1 MVMLAANDIWTWL
14 EDVKDPEVPVLS
26 VVELGIVRDV
36 RVDDGSVTVTITPT
50 YSGCP
55 AMLEIEQEIVRA
67 LGAHGIDRVRLETV
81 YAPAWTTDWMSEE
94 AKQKLSA
101 YGIAPPSRVAEEPN
115 VVAIQSRR
123 SKTDRTVVACPYC
136 GSHETELRSQY
147 GSTACKAIQ
156 FCRSCQQPFEEFKAF

>member
-1 MVMLAANDIWTWL
+1 
-14 EDVKDPEVPVLS
+14 
-26 VVELGIVRDV
+26 
-36 RVDDGSVTVTITPT
+36 
-50 YSGCP
+50 
-55 AMLEIEQEIVRA
+55 
-67 LGAHGIDRVRLETV
+67 
-81 YAPAWTTDWMSEE
+81 MSDA

-123 SKTDRTVVACPYC
+123 TKTDRAAVACPYC